1 MSTTI
6 PNAKIETAKS
16 NAAKREQDATI
27 ESLANYDYGWSD
39 DNDAG
44 TNAPLRINE

>member
-16 NAAKREQDATI
+16 KAAKIEQDATI
-27 ESLANYDYGWSD
+27 ESLASYDYGWSD
-39 DNDAG
+39 ASDA
-44 TNAPLRINE
+44 